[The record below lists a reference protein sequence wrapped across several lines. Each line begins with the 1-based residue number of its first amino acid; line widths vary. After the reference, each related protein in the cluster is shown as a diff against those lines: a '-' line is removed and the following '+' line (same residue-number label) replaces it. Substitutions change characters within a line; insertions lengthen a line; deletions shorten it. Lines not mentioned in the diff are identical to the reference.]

1 MGNLKKILCASSFVS
16 GIGLAIT
23 GMLIAPMGVIDGS
36 VLIMAGQCLVFSA
49 GIIGIKLKD

>member
-1 MGNLKKILCASSFVS
+1 MGKLKKVLCASSFVS
-16 GIGLAIT
+16 GIGLAAV

-36 VLIMAGQCLVFSA
+36 VLIMSGQCLVFSA